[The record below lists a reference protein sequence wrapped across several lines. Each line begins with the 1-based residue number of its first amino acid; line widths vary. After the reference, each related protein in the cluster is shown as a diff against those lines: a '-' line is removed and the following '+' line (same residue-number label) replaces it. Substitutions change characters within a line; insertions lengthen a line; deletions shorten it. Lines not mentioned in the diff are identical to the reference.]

1 MNDRPHTVLITGASR
16 GIGLETVR
24 AGLEAGFHVRALARS
39 AEAIALTHPALDK
52 LQGSALDP
60 AAVAQGLDG
69 ADAVITCLGTGPT
82 LGPVTLF
89 SRSAEIMV
97 RAMDD
102 AGVRR
107 LIAVTGIGAGDS
119 RGVGGALY
127 SKLLQP
133 LLLGTI
139 YADKDREEQIIKDS
153 QLDWTI
159 VRPGFL
165 TRLKPT
171 GRPRALVDPKDW
183 EGGFISRTD
192 VAWFLIDE
200 LRSPRFVHQAPLLIS

>member
-1 MNDRPHTVLITGASR
+1 MNDRPHSVLITGASR

-24 AGLEAGFHVRALARS
+24 AALDAGFHVRALARS
-39 AEAIALTHPALDK
+39 ADAIAISQPELEK
-52 LQGSALDP
+52 LQGSALD
-60 AAVAQGLDG
+60 ATTVSQAVDG
-69 ADAVITCLGTGPT
+69 ADAVITCLGMGPT
-82 LGPVTLF
+82 LSQVSLF
-89 SRSAEIMV
+89 SRTAEIMV
-97 RAMDD
+97 QAMST

-107 LIAVTGIGAGDS
+107 LIAVTGLGAGDS
-119 RGVGGALY
+119 RGVGGPLY
-127 SKLLQP
+127 AKLLQP

-139 YADKDREEQIIKDS
+139 YADKDREEQIIKQSD
-153 QLDWTI
+153 LDWTI

-183 EGGFISRTD
+183 QSGFISRTD

-200 LRSPRFVHQAPLLIS
+200 LRNPQFVHQTPLLIS